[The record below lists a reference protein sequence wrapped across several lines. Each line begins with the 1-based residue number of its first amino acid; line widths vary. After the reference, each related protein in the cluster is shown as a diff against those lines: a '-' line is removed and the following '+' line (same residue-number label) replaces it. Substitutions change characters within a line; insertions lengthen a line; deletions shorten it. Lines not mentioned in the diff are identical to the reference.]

1 MSNILMT
8 ECEKCKRRIVF
19 QADDKLKYCPYCGEE
34 IGAYRKA
41 MLKNGAERYIDE
53 MKIALATKELEKEL
67 IIVPEEISDY
77 EGGYIRGI
85 QYALE
90 VLREEL

>member
-1 MSNILMT
+1 MGNILMT

-19 QADDKLKYCPYCGEE
+19 QADDKLKYCGEE

-53 MKIALATKELEKEL
+53 MKIALATKELEKKL

-77 EGGYIRGI
+77 EDGYIRGI

>member
-1 MSNILMT
+1 
-8 ECEKCKRRIVF
+8 
-19 QADDKLKYCPYCGEE
+19 
-34 IGAYRKA
+34 
-41 MLKNGAERYIDE
+41 

-67 IIVPEEISDY
+67 IIVPEISDY
-77 EGGYIRGI
+77 EDGYIRGI

>member
-1 MSNILMT
+1 
-8 ECEKCKRRIVF
+8 
-19 QADDKLKYCPYCGEE
+19 
-34 IGAYRKA
+34 
-41 MLKNGAERYIDE
+41 

-77 EGGYIRGI
+77 KDGYIRGI

>member
-1 MSNILMT
+1 
-8 ECEKCKRRIVF
+8 
-19 QADDKLKYCPYCGEE
+19 
-34 IGAYRKA
+34 
-41 MLKNGAERYIDE
+41 

-77 EGGYIRGI
+77 EDGYIRGI

>member
-1 MSNILMT
+1 MGNILMT

-19 QADDKLKYCPYCGEE
+19 QTDDKLKYCGEE
-34 IGAYRKA
+34 IGAYRKT
-41 MLKNGAERYIDE
+41 MLKNGAERYIDG

-77 EGGYIRGI
+77 EDGYIRGI

-90 VLREEL
+90 VLGEEL

>member
-41 MLKNGAERYIDE
+41 MLKMGQKDILMR
-53 MKIALATKELEKEL
+53 
-67 IIVPEEISDY
+67 
-77 EGGYIRGI
+77 
-85 QYALE
+85 
-90 VLREEL
+90 